1 MQPGYVSLR
10 FEDNGR
16 FHDDLVLRVG
26 DREWRCDSYYL
37 LIDNAMLPDREDP
50 AKVRDVLR
58 RLLDQWCSAVTG
70 LRDGEAC
77 YLPYDFSDEYT
88 GWLQCRTDG
97 SLLRVQPGW
106 AEVNGYAVLPS
117 DVGALLRQV
126 PGFRADGDPVTV
138 EREAFLR
145 SICGGPAAA

>member
-1 MQPGYVSLR
+1 MQPSNISLQ

-16 FHDDLVLRVG
+16 FHDDLVLRLG

-37 LIDNAMLPDREDP
+37 LLDNAMLPDREDA

-58 RLLDQWCSAVTG
+58 RLLDQWCLAVTKA
-70 LRDGEAC
+70 RDGETS

-88 GWLQCRTDG
+88 GWLQCRKDG
-97 SLLRVQPGW
+97 SQLRVQPGW
-106 AEVNGYAVLPS
+106 ADVNGYAVLPS
-117 DVGALLRQV
+117 DVGELLRHV
-126 PGFRADGDPVTV
+126 PSFRPDGDEVTM

-145 SICGGPAAA
+145 SICGRPAAA